1 MRKSARRSLKGDSAD
16 PATASGF
23 TDRQRVNLST
33 STLSLVCEQ
42 GNRGKWPK
50 LHRKQVA
57 VSRATSRWG
66 RARVLM
72 KHCSCGPSGGRLL
85 YKRCSGPPVGS
96 KAEYV

>member
-1 MRKSARRSLKGDSAD
+1 MRRSARRSLKGGSAD

-57 VSRATSRWG
+57 VSKAG

-72 KHCSCGPSGGRLL
+72 KHCSCGPSGGRFL

>member
-1 MRKSARRSLKGDSAD
+1 MRRSARRSLKGGSAD

-57 VSRATSRWG
+57 VSKATS
-66 RARVLM
+66 
-72 KHCSCGPSGGRLL
+72 K
-85 YKRCSGPPVGS
+85 VG
-96 KAEYV
+96 